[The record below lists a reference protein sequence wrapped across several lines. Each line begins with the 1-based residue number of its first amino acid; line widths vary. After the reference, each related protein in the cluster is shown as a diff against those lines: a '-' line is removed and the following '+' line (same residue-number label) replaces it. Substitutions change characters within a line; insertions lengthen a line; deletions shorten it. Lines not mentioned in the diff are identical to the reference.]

1 MLTNLPNSMPS
12 PCLYYEVIAMRI
24 IKVILIIAGAVI
36 SVGFLSAT
44 IALQML
50 GEWMRDNKY

>member
-1 MLTNLPNSMPS
+1 
-12 PCLYYEVIAMRI
+12 MRI

-50 GEWMRDNKY
+50 GEWMRHNKY

>member
-1 MLTNLPNSMPS
+1 
-12 PCLYYEVIAMRI
+12 MRI

-36 SVGFLSAT
+36 SVGFLSAG

-50 GEWMRDNKY
+50 REYMIDKITH